1 MSGINFSIAYL
12 TYAPLMPP
20 DAISLAAKLG
30 YDHIGLRILPAA
42 VGGEFAPLTTDKVML
57 RETQQ
62 RLKDTGIRVFDM
74 EIVRIGPSFDVAAY
88 KSFFDI
94 SAALQAKA
102 ILVAGDDPDLSRL
115 TDSYT
120 TFCEAAAPYN
130 LTANI
135 EFMPWTT
142 VKDCN
147 TARHIA
153 EKSCCKN
160 AGILVDALHAARS
173 TTTLKDLAGLPKHFM
188 TYHQICDAPAE
199 IPQTDAGLIH
209 TARCARLLP
218 GEGGIDL
225 REMFKALPQNMPISI
240 EIPNDE
246 MKAKF
251 GIEEWSRRALEA
263 SYRTLA

>member
-1 MSGINFSIAYL
+1 MTERSFSIAYL
-12 TYAPLMPP
+12 TYAPLKPP
-20 DAISLAAKLG
+20 DAILLAAKLG
-30 YDHIGLRILPAA
+30 YEHIGLRILPAA
-42 VGGEFAPLTTDKVML
+42 VGGEFAPLATDKAML

-62 RLKDTGIRVFDM
+62 RLNDTGLRVFDM
-74 EIVRIGPSFDVAAY
+74 EIVRIGPSFNVRAY

-115 TDSYT
+115 IDSYT

-130 LTANI
+130 LTANL

-153 EKSCCKN
+153 ESSGCKN
-160 AGILVDALHAARS
+160 AGVLVDALHAARS
-173 TTTLKDLAGLPKHFM
+173 TTSLQDLTDLPKQFT

-199 IPQTDAGLIH
+199 IPQTEAGLIH

-225 REMFKALPQNMPISI
+225 KQMFNALPQGLPISI

-246 MKAKF
+246 MKAKL

-263 SYRTLA
+263 SRRTLA